1 MQLVG
6 NAALVVEGEEG
17 CAVHPGAIHQARVAI
32 RRPRAAM
39 ALFARPLLRGDA
51 EAKTLREAL
60 REAGQA
66 LGPRAICMCCAR
78 IWRQ

>member
-1 MQLVG
+1 
-6 NAALVVEGEEG
+6 
-17 CAVHPGAIHQARVAI
+17 
-32 RRPRAAM
+32 M